1 MLLFSILQLNPKC
14 LSLACP
20 SPSLWFLV
28 VRWSDRIFSGL
39 CFGGH
44 GYLVVWSDFQ
54 YLFFMGSIEWLMV
67 AGVFFFFFFSRL
79 VVVMRLW
86 VWVFHLVLGLWLV
99 YNFGGWGLRLLVVV
113 TVAMAVVEWL
123 VVEWVSWLMG
133 YDWWQLVSF
142 FFYKIFLFVFNGGG
156 WQRMKRSIGVMGWP
170 RSWVQWR
177 CCQWSLDWR
186 WSLGRQWSLDR
197 RWDEGLGEMGQWR
210 GTSMKMKIGN
220 EDEPRTDQRSRE

>member
-1 MLLFSILQLNPKC
+1 MLINFYTRASLPFLCPLLLLVSKISHHPKC
-14 LSLACP
+14 FSSPSCNWTQNVSLACP

-86 VWVFHLVLGLWLV
+86 VWVCHLVLGLWFV

-133 YDWWQLVSF
+133 YDWW
-142 FFYKIFLFVFNGGG
+142 
-156 WQRMKRSIGVMGWP
+156 
-170 RSWVQWR
+170 
-177 CCQWSLDWR
+177 
-186 WSLGRQWSLDR
+186 
-197 RWDEGLGEMGQWR
+197 
-210 GTSMKMKIGN
+210 
-220 EDEPRTDQRSRE
+220 